1 MSEKSEQEIREKQ
14 AILRELKTVSTNL
27 EKLVVRLTSMQ
38 SLNEASYLR
47 KAVTEIK
54 RSMRTL

>member
-14 AILRELKTVSTNL
+14 TMLRELKAINTNL